1 MSGFYLEGPAPPAKS
16 GTGEGGGGGN
26 WNLPPARYALPLG
39 EIVVGRDSVRDASP
53 ANCNKLRIGI
63 DKREEVCPLEGRLQ
77 VTHKQGAINGIRII
91 RWKGS
96 PGLTSAQRA
105 ELRIGAPGAARSLRA
120 GEMLQGGQQSF
131 LYPGDTLQLDGFRVP
146 SSSNCSFL
154 LHPLPAGWSAPP
166 ARSGSINSQ
175 SGAASP
181 RSTTTTAPT
190 SVSKKAGG
198 ASSAGVARDNS
209 RAAAAKEAR
218 GVSNTQGKKNN
229 KKGSPTP
236 VARRAA
242 TAATTSKS
250 GAAATA
256 ASSRAGGAPST
267 PTPSPLLQQQPPPP
281 PRPRAGSAGKPRAAA
296 ASGGGGGGGGGK
308 SPAVSSAPSAVRVPL
323 AAGAAGGRARGASS
337 LPSSPGVVDE
347 ATVKKKLAMSVSAA
361 HRSGSTGGGA
371 STRGSTARVVTPLS
385 TAGRLLDSH
394 TSPAKT
400 PPPSSGVKTKRPHA
414 AATAVAA
421 VPPPPRGEAGSHTPT
436 RSPGRVDEVSNAS
449 AGSSKRLKRCGGADG
464 GVSGGTS
471 ASSAVGRRTGG
482 GGSGGEGS
490 GGSSSAAAACPAAT
504 VAQIKSEPTAPAAAA
519 AAAAAAPPAAE
530 AAPPQDAS
538 TPATAAPESPRP
550 DAPQVDITPR
560 DRASQARSAQGSGA
574 GGGAVG
580 GDSWSKGDLVVLK
593 ARTSKGMNKLGGV
606 ARVLE
611 VFEDGTYFVKLSLG
625 GKPTR
630 VGSDLLFSYTP
641 SPEPAFRGRRRST
654 ASRRRDTAEGGPR
667 EVDPS
672 NGWVPS
678 SPSSCSSSP
687 SPKRTRSKDGSGRSV
702 SSGGGGGGGGGTA
715 SSGSPSPRRSLLRRG
730 VKKNS
735 GDGTAA
741 ANPPA
746 AAGATTGAKDDNDD
760 DGNTAATTAAARP
773 GDRARVLYDNTDWYM
788 ATVVGVHRGSSVTV
802 RFDDGSKA
810 RVTLSP
816 GDAEICADDALAPA
830 ASEPPAPASSSSR
843 GGGGGGG
850 GGGRRRPGSGVA
862 VKGVRALGAG
872 GRVLGE
878 GEGKALTEERA
889 KALLDT
895 APQKLVGLVYQEHH
909 RGYGGWW
916 ETVVTEVSEERMG
929 DSGGAGRDKDGGGN
943 AMWPE
948 SVVVGQMDR
957 SGEKVKAKAGSAA
970 ASSGEGG
977 GGDDDEP
984 DFVYTRKTRS
994 LLSRLR
1000 TWDKHREAEWEATA
1014 LEADDEAAAAA
1025 EPKVAG

>member
-16 GTGEGGGGGN
+16 GASEGGGGGN

-63 DKREEVCPLEGRLQ
+63 DKREEGVSRSQAIVQVCPLEGRLQ
-77 VTHKQGAINGIRII
+77 VTHKQVAINGIRII

-120 GEMLQGGQQSF
+120 GEMLQAGQQSF
-131 LYPGDTLQLDGFRVP
+131 LYPGDTLQLDGFRAP
-146 SSSNCSFL
+146 SSSTCSFL
-154 LHPLPAGWSAPP
+154 LHPLPAGWTVPP

-181 RSTTTTAPT
+181 RPTTTTPISA
-190 SVSKKAGG
+190 SKKAGG

-209 RAAAAKEAR
+209 RAAAAKGAR
-218 GVSNTQGKKNN
+218 GISTPQRNNN
-229 KKGSPTP
+229 KKKSSPTP

-250 GAAATA
+250 GTAATA
-256 ASSRAGGAPST
+256 PGSRAGGAPST
-267 PTPSPLLQQQPPPP
+267 PTPSPLLQQHQQHQQPPRR

-296 ASGGGGGGGGGK
+296 ASGGGGK
-308 SPAVSSAPSAVRVPL
+308 SPAVSSAPSAVRVPP
-323 AAGAAGGRARGASS
+323 AAVAAGGSARGASS
-337 LPSSPGVVDE
+337 SPSCPRGVDE
-347 ATVKKKLAMSVSAA
+347 VTVKKKLAMSVSAA
-361 HRSGSTGGGA
+361 GRSGSTGGGA
-371 STRGSTARVVTPLS
+371 STRGSKTGVVTPLS
-385 TAGRLLDSH
+385 TAGRLLDSR

-400 PPPSSGVKTKRPHA
+400 PPPSSSGVTATKRPHA
-414 AATAVAA
+414 AVTAAAA
-421 VPPPPRGEAGSHTPT
+421 VPPLPRGAAAPHTPT
-436 RSPGRVDEVSNAS
+436 RSPGRVDEGSSAS

-471 ASSAVGRRTGG
+471 ASSGVGRRT
-482 GGSGGEGS
+482 
-490 GGSSSAAAACPAAT
+490 
-504 VAQIKSEPTAPAAAA
+504 
-519 AAAAAAPPAAE
+519 
-530 AAPPQDAS
+530 DAS
-538 TPATAAPESPRP
+538 TLATAAPESPRP

-560 DRASQARSAQGSGA
+560 DRASQASSAQGSGA
-574 GGGAVG
+574 GAGAGDGGGAGGSAAG

-654 ASRRRDTAEGGPR
+654 ASRRRDTVEGGGR

-687 SPKRTRSKDGSGRSV
+687 SPKRTRSKSRSGRSV
-702 SSGGGGGGGGGTA
+702 SSSGDGDGGGGGAA
-715 SSGSPSPRRSLLRRG
+715 SSGSSSPRRSLRRRG
-730 VKKNS
+730 AKKKNS

-741 ANPPA
+741 ADPPA
-746 AAGATTGAKDDNDD
+746 AAGAATGATTGAEDDNDD
-760 DGNTAATTAAARP
+760 DGNTAVTTAAARP

-802 RFDDGSKA
+802 RFDDGSEA

-830 ASEPPAPASSSSR
+830 ASEPPAPASSRSR

-850 GGGRRRPGSGVA
+850 GGGRRRPGRGVVA
-862 VKGVRALGAG
+862 KGVRALGAG

-889 KALLDT
+889 KVLLDT

-957 SGEKVKAKAGSAA
+957 SGEKVKTKAGPAA

-977 GGDDDEP
+977 GGDDGEP

-1025 EPKVAG
+1025 EPKVRRRTVVLRMISFCPPSFPPPPPPPQGR